1 MDAHERLM
9 IEDVAR
15 DYHVTAAELIRAI
28 VFERKPISV
37 VPCNSRHKGC
47 TAEHRDLVDSYNDQL
62 NREREEQLAGE
73 NAGDLERVRREI
85 AQRAAEERLRMIVLV
100 GSVVTSAGYSTVQLT

>member
-1 MDAHERLM
+1 M

-62 NREREEQLAGE
+62 NREREELEDSTGMY
-73 NAGDLERVRREI
+73 AGDIELWKENGGTLTTFKRWLISR
-85 AQRAAEERLRMIVLV
+85 
-100 GSVVTSAGYSTVQLT
+100 TS